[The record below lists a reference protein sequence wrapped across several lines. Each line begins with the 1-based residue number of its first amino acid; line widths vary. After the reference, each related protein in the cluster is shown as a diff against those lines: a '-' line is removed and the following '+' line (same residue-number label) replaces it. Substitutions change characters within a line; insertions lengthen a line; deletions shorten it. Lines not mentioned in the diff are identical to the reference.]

1 VLQSCSSWSV
11 PAEAA
16 TAAATVTSEL
26 VTNAVVHAGG
36 DLQVGLELAGTV
48 LVVTVRDRSPVRPR
62 RHRPE
67 TGRENGRG
75 LAIVAELS
83 RSWGS
88 LPVAGDGK
96 VVWARIAAQDAPL
109 RRGEGGLAS
118 ERP

>member
-1 VLQSCSSWSV
+1 MRACSSWSV

-16 TAAATVTSEL
+16 TAAAMVMSEL

-67 TGRENGRG
+67 AGRENGRG

-96 VVWARIAAQDAPL
+96 VVWARIAAQDASV
-109 RRGEGGLAS
+109 RRGDS
-118 ERP
+118 P